1 MSNQYISVTRAA
13 EMLGVCRERVIAL
26 INQGRIKG
34 AQKIGNQFAIPA
46 NFTVNVSAGKH
57 KLTKIKQRVT

>member
-1 MSNQYISVTRAA
+1 MNDSYISVTQAA
-13 EMLGVCRERVIAL
+13 EILEVSRERVIAL

-34 AQKIGNQFAIPA
+34 VQKIGNQFAIPA
-46 NFTVNVSAGKH
+46 SFTVNVSTGKH